1 MGAWLPRQGV
11 AARMLNKTVPA
22 AAPALAVQG
31 AHAEP
36 PAPVLGPGSGPV
48 PEPVGDGALLLSVVV
63 PTFNEADNVESVTR
77 RLHDVLDGIAFEIIF
92 VDDDSDDGTASAVRA
107 MARQDLRVRCVHRV
121 GRRGLSSAC
130 IEGMM
135 ASSAPF
141 IAVMDA
147 DLQHDETILPLML
160 DAARSNPETDLV
172 VASRYADGG
181 SLGALTP
188 RRRRISAAA
197 TRLSRM
203 ILKSVPSDPMSGFF
217 LIRRE
222 AFDRCV
228 RRLSGIGFKILLDV
242 LASSPR
248 PLRLQEVAYTFR
260 DRARGESKLDTRVAW
275 DFVMLLLHKLTGT
288 LVPVRFLTFSLV
300 GGFGIVVHFAVLY
313 ALFRIAH
320 IAFDTAQ
327 GGATLV
333 AMTSNYVLNNTLTYR
348 DMRLTGWAWLR
359 GWVTFCLGC
368 SLGALANVGIASYLF
383 QQNTPWGLSA
393 LVGVLVGAVWNYAV
407 TSVYTWKRATA

>member
-1 MGAWLPRQGV
+1 
-11 AARMLNKTVPA
+11 
-22 AAPALAVQG
+22 
-31 AHAEP
+31 
-36 PAPVLGPGSGPV
+36 
-48 PEPVGDGALLLSVVV
+48 
-63 PTFNEADNVESVTR
+63 
-77 RLHDVLDGIAFEIIF
+77 
-92 VDDDSDDGTASAVRA
+92 
-107 MARQDLRVRCVHRV
+107 
-121 GRRGLSSAC
+121 
-130 IEGMM
+130 M

-147 DLQHDETILPLML
+147 DLQHDEAILPLML
-160 DAARSNPETDLV
+160 DAARSSAETDLV

-181 SLGALTP
+181 SLGALAP
-188 RRRRISAAA
+188 RRRRISALA

-260 DRARGESKLDTRVAW
+260 DRASGESKLDTRVAW
-275 DFVMLLLHKLTGT
+275 DFVMLLLHKRTGT

-300 GGFGIVVHFAVLY
+300 GGFGIVVHFAMLY
-313 ALFRIAH
+313 ALFGIAH

-327 GGATLV
+327 AGATLV
-333 AMTSNYVLNNTLTYR
+333 AMTSNYALNNALTYR
-348 DMRLTGWAWLR
+348 DMRLTGWSWLR

-383 QQNTPWGLSA
+383 QKSTPWGLSA

-407 TSVYTWKRATA
+407 TSVYTWKRAKA